1 MILNKKVLISLVTV
15 FLILISIL
23 IVGCAMINPKAAT
36 TTNTYPDRPITIIVP
51 FSAGGS
57 LDLIARALEKT
68 AVQHLGQPLIVVN
81 KPGAAGTLAWN
92 ELTNTAPD
100 GYTIG
105 ITGVEIILHPL
116 YGLSKYNYPTSLEPL
131 VQVSSSPF
139 IMVVQAN
146 QPWQNVDDLVK
157 DARQHPGQLKFG
169 NSGVG
174 SLPHLLSEMFAQSTG
189 TTLQPVPFQGG
200 SESLKSL
207 LGGHVQAI
215 FTSTAIVKEHLKNG
229 TLRALAVTG
238 EQRLADPAFANVPT
252 FKELGKD
259 IVFSY
264 WIGVAAPKEMPLE
277 VKEKLANGLKAIIA
291 EPEFQKN
298 VENNGLQF
306 EYLNPK
312 EFQEKWLRDNETLSK
327 TVKETGILERIKEQ
341 KK

>member
-1 MILNKKVLISLVTV
+1 MIEPKTV
-15 FLILISIL
+15 
-23 IVGCAMINPKAAT
+23 T
-36 TTNTYPDRPITIIVP
+36 TTNKYPEKPITVIVP

-68 AVQHLGQPLIVVN
+68 AIQHLGQPLIVVN
-81 KPGAAGTLAWN
+81 KPGGAGTLAWN
-92 ELTNTAPD
+92 ELAGTTPD

-116 YGLSKYNYPTSLEPL
+116 YSLTKYNYPTALEPL
-131 VQVSSSPF
+131 AQVSSSPF

-157 DARQHPGQLKFG
+157 DARQHPSQFKFG

-189 TTLQPVPFQGG
+189 ITLQPVPFQGG
-200 SESLKSL
+200 SESLRSL

-215 FTSTAIVKEHLKNG
+215 FTSTSIVKEHLKNG

-238 EQRLADPAFANVPT
+238 EQRLTDPVFADVPT
-252 FKELGKD
+252 FKELGQD

-277 VKEKLANGLKAIIA
+277 VKDKLANGLKAIIA

-306 EYLNPK
+306 EYLNP
-312 EFQEKWLRDNETLSK
+312 EESQAKWLYDNQTLSK
-327 TVKETGILERIKEQ
+327 TVQETGVLERIKDQ